1 MSEEKMSRQV
11 RRALERAGEIKTEEH
26 EAEDRRLEGKLAAWK
41 AERADKDKR
50 EVAAKSQGK
59 RNIYTC
65 DECFGHVVTVDVA
78 DGVTPFLIGCKVTP
92 GCKGLMQ
99 SSMYRVFD
107 KRMRADFEWYAPTK
121 EQTVALSAGLRE
133 HASKGGLVLRPAETQ

>member
-1 MSEEKMSRQV
+1 MSEEKMSRHV

-78 DGVTPFLIGCKVTP
+78 DGVTPFSNRLQGDS
-92 GCKGLMQ
+92 GMQGLDAVKHVP
-99 SSMYRVFD
+99 SFR
-107 KRMRADFEWYAPTK
+107 
-121 EQTVALSAGLRE
+121 
-133 HASKGGLVLRPAETQ
+133 

>member
-26 EAEDRRLEGKLAAWK
+26 EAEG
-41 AERADKDKR
+41 ADKDKR

-65 DECFGHVVTVDVA
+65 DECLGHVVTVDVA